1 MNAIATDPVTKLP
14 TSLKPLQKVASA
26 SASDTFPVSA
36 LKPLAKAGEKLNV
49 ASMLEPLV
57 SDGLMRSEDALLIS
71 SQSSVL
77 TSQHAL
83 VSIAQRKLMSPST
96 GRILDLDTLT
106 EWAAKRSQIPF
117 FRIEPLKVNFS
128 RLADFMSN
136 QYASRFKIL
145 PLDLR
150 GSELWIGTA
159 EPFDTS
165 WLAEFASATRKQIQL
180 VMVNPTELTRYI
192 GEFYSLAQSV
202 RAAKNSSNVSSN
214 QNFEQ
219 LVELGKSGK
228 NFDANDSHIVG
239 ITEWLWQY
247 AFEQGASDIHL
258 EPRRD
263 TGSVRFRI
271 DGVLHRVYQVPAT
284 VMTAM
289 TSRIKLLGRMD
300 IIERRRPQDGRIKT
314 RMPNGEEVEL
324 RLSTMPTAFGEKLVM
339 RIFDPGVL
347 MRDFGELGFS
357 NEELSTWQ
365 RWTQRPNGI
374 ILVTGP
380 TGSGKTTTLY
390 TTLKTLATDEV
401 NVSTVED
408 PIEMIE
414 PSFNQMQVQENIELG
429 FADGVRALMR
439 QDPDIIM
446 VGEIRDKPTA
456 DMTIQAALTGHLVLS
471 TLHTNDA
478 PSALSRLV
486 DLGVPHFMLNATL
499 VGVLGQRLI
508 RKLCE
513 ACKQPDEDFSDE
525 AWSTLIRPFKAP
537 RPKGVYRPVGCVT
550 CRMTG
555 YKGRVGIYEMLEID
569 SVMRETLAINTNLDS
584 LKQAA
589 LKQGWKPL
597 RLSGASKVQ
606 QGLTTIEEVVKAA
619 PLMD

>member
-1 MNAIATDPVTKLP
+1 MNAIATELAPPPQAALKVRAVEPQFLTTEAPTKL
-14 TSLKPLQKVASA
+14 
-26 SASDTFPVSA
+26 
-36 LKPLAKAGEKLNV
+36 LAKAGEKLRV
-49 ASMLEPLV
+49 ATMLEPLV
-57 SDGLMRSEDALLIS
+57 GDGLMRSEDALLIS
-71 SQSSVL
+71 SQASVS
-77 TSQHAL
+77 TAQHAL
-83 VSIAQRKLMSPST
+83 VSLAQRKLTSPAT
-96 GRILDLDTLT
+96 GRALDLDTLT
-106 EWAAKRSQIPF
+106 EWAAKRCQLPF
-117 FRIEPLKVNFS
+117 FRIDPLKVNFS

-145 PLDLR
+145 PLDVR

-159 EPFDTS
+159 EPFDTG
-165 WLAEFASATRKQIQL
+165 WLAEFASATRKQIKL
-180 VMVNPTELTRYI
+180 VMVNPSELQRYI

-202 RAAKNSSNVSSN
+202 RAAKNSANASNT

-219 LVELGKSGK
+219 LVELGRSGK
-228 NFDANDSHIVG
+228 SFDANDSHIIG

-284 VMTAM
+284 VMVAM

-324 RLSTMPTAFGEKLVM
+324 RLSTLPTAFGEKLVM

-357 NEELSTWQ
+357 NDELATWQ

-374 ILVTGP
+374 VLVTGP

-414 PSFNQMQVQENIELG
+414 PSFNQMQVQENIDLG

-513 ACKQPDEDFSDE
+513 ACKQPDETFPDE
-525 AWSTLIRPFKAP
+525 AWATLIRPFKAA
-537 RPKGVYRPVGCVT
+537 RPKGVYRPIGCVD

-569 SVMRETLAINTNLDS
+569 SVMRETLAASTNLDL
-584 LKQAA
+584 LKQVA

-597 RLSGASKVQ
+597 RLSGAAKVQ
-606 QGLTTIEEVVKAA
+606 QGLTTIEEVIKAA